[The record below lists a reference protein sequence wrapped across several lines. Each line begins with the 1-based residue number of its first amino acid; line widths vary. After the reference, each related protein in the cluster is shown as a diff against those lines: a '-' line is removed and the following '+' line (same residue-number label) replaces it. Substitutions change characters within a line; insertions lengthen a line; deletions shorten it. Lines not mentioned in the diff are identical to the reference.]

1 MFSQKDAIARIV
13 LFFLVYMYWENAIAC
28 MYISGNIE
36 VEPKLSHLLSCFISI
51 SSFNKKENG
60 GVVLHALVVFVG
72 KAREVAIVLVV
83 QLGNASCQKSRFIKY
98 KHELFNP

>member
-1 MFSQKDAIARIV
+1 
-13 LFFLVYMYWENAIAC
+13 

-83 QLGNASCQKSRFIKY
+83 QLGKASCQKSRFIKY

>member
-1 MFSQKDAIARIV
+1 
-13 LFFLVYMYWENAIAC
+13 

-36 VEPKLSHLLSCFISI
+36 VELKLSHLLSCFISV
-51 SSFNKKENG
+51 SSFNKKKS